1 MLQSMRDNSQGIIA
15 KVLVGLIIVVFAL
28 WGVDSL
34 VGLATAE
41 PPPAEVNGKA
51 ISQNELYRG
60 IDLQRRQVLT
70 QMGDNADPAMLDDV
84 VLRKVVLDNLI
95 DRNIQISAAEEMG
108 LFVSD
113 QMLDQM
119 IVATR
124 EFQVDGRFDRNQFES
139 ALRGAGF
146 TPLTYR
152 ELLKS
157 EALMNQVRGAYEQS
171 AFMTATELDHLLALN
186 TQTRDIR
193 VARFSVDAD
202 SQSVSDADVQAAYE
216 SMGDQLMTQE
226 QVIVDYVVLD
236 QADFVDLDSV
246 TEAEINSAYD
256 QLKAS
261 FEGGEERSASHIL
274 LEINDAQP
282 LDAALAKAE
291 EIRTKLAA
299 GESFASLAS
308 QYSQDIGS
316 ANSGGDLG
324 YLTPGLFEGP
334 FDDALFSLNVGEYS
348 EPVETEFG
356 IHIIKLNDVR
366 AKEAPALSEVRED
379 LIYDV
384 AEANAEEAYVG
395 ALERLT
401 DLAFSSGDL
410 EVLAQEL
417 SLEILT
423 SQPLTRNGG
432 SGDFSDQK
440 LVRAAFSDVVTK
452 ERLNSDPIEIASGR
466 TFVLNM
472 NELRPAR
479 QLELSEVRDDLVS
492 RLKSSQAAEA
502 ALEQAQSARTAAQSG
517 NADLEWD
524 SVKSVARGA
533 AVDLEPQIVEAA
545 FAMARPEG
553 SAHYSVVQLSDG
565 TAALITVD
573 AVETSQE
580 KIADEL
586 QTQISTMLAAAAGSQ
601 AFRTQFETLKSNAE
615 IIIN

>member
-41 PPPAEVNGKA
+41 PPPAEVNGKV
-51 ISQNELYRG
+51 ITKNELYRG

-95 DRNIQISAAEEMG
+95 ERNVQTSAAEELG

-119 IVATR
+119 IVSTP

-157 EALMNQVRGAYEQS
+157 EALMNQFRGVYEQS
-171 AFMTATELDHLLALN
+171 AFLTPTELDHLLALN

-193 VARFSVDAD
+193 VARFSVDTD
-202 SQSVSDADVQAAYE
+202 SQIVSDADVQAAYE
-216 SMGDQLMTQE
+216 RMGDQLMTQE
-226 QVIVDYVVLD
+226 QVVVDYVVLD
-236 QADFVDLDSV
+236 QADFIDPDSV

-256 QLKAS
+256 QLKVS

-274 LEINDAQP
+274 LEINDSQP
-282 LDAALAKAE
+282 IEAALAKAE

-299 GESFASLAS
+299 GEAFSALAAE
-308 QYSQDIGS
+308 YSQDIGS
-316 ANSGGDLG
+316 ANAGGALG

-356 IHIIKLNDVR
+356 IHIIKLNEVR
-366 AKEAPALSEVRED
+366 AREVPALSEVRED
-379 LIYDV
+379 LVYDV
-384 AEANAEEAYVG
+384 AEANAEEVYVS

-410 EVLAQEL
+410 AVLAEEL
-417 SLEILT
+417 SLDIQT
-423 SQPLTRNGG
+423 SEPLTRNGG
-432 SGDFSDQK
+432 SGEFSDQK
-440 LVRAAFSDVVTK
+440 LIRAAFSDVVTK
-452 ERLNSDPIEIASGR
+452 ERLNSDPIEVSSGR
-466 TFVLNM
+466 TFVLNL

-479 QLELSEVRDDLVS
+479 QLELAEVRDDLITQ
-492 RLKSSQAAEA
+492 LKRSQAAQVA
-502 ALEQAQSARTAAQSG
+502 FEQAQRAQAEAKEGQADIEWTA
-517 NADLEWD
+517 
-524 SVKSVARGA
+524 VTSVARGA
-533 AVDLEPQIVEAA
+533 AIELEPQIIEAA
-545 FAMARPEG
+545 FAMARPGG
-553 SAHYSVVQLSDG
+553 SRNYKVVQLTDG

-573 AVETSQE
+573 AVGTTEEQ
-580 KIADEL
+580 IADEL
-586 QTQISTMLAAAAGSQ
+586 QTQIATVLASGEGSQ
-601 AFRTQFETLKSNAE
+601 AFRTQFETLKSNAD
-615 IIIN
+615 IVIN

>member
-51 ISQNELYRG
+51 ITKNELYRG

-95 DRNIQISAAEEMG
+95 DRNVQISAAEELG

-171 AFMTATELDHLLALN
+171 AFLTASELDHLLALN

-202 SQSVSDADVQAAYE
+202 SQTVNDADVQAAYD

-226 QVIVDYVVLD
+226 QVVVDYVVLD
-236 QADFVDLDSV
+236 QADFVDPDSV

-256 QLKAS
+256 QLKAG

-274 LEINDAQP
+274 LEISDAQP

-299 GESFASLAS
+299 GESFASLAAE
-308 QYSQDIGS
+308 YSQDIGS

-334 FDDALFSLNVGEYS
+334 FDDALFSLNAGEYS

-356 IHIIKLNDVR
+356 VHIIKLNDVR
-366 AKEAPALSEVRED
+366 AKEVPALSEVRED

-384 AEANAEEAYVG
+384 AEANAEEVYVS

-410 EVLAQEL
+410 AVLAEEL
-417 SLEILT
+417 SLEIQT
-423 SQPLTRNGG
+423 SEPLTRNGG
-432 SGDFSDQK
+432 TGDFSDQK

-452 ERLNSDPIEIASGR
+452 ERLNSDPIEVSSGR

-479 QLELSEVRDDLVS
+479 QLELAEVRDDLVS
-492 RLKSSQAAEA
+492 RLKSSQAAKQA
-502 ALEQAQSARTAAQSG
+502 FEQAQNALTAAQEG
-517 NADLEWD
+517 KVDLEWTA
-524 SVKSVARGA
+524 VKSIARGA

-553 SAHYSVVQLSDG
+553 SADYKVVQLSDG

-573 AVETSQE
+573 AVGTSQE
-580 KIADEL
+580 QIADEL
-586 QTQISTMLAAAAGSQ
+586 QTQISTMLAAGEGSQ
-601 AFRTQFETLKSNAE
+601 AFRTQFETLKSKAE
-615 IIIN
+615 IVIN

>member
-95 DRNIQISAAEEMG
+95 DRNVQISAAEEMG

-157 EALMNQVRGAYEQS
+157 EALMNQMRGAYEQS

-202 SQSVSDADVQAAYE
+202 SQSVSDAEVQAAYE

-274 LEINDAQP
+274 LEISDAQP

-334 FDDALFSLNVGEYS
+334 FDDALFSLNAGEYS

-417 SLEILT
+417 SLEVLT

-466 TFVLNM
+466 TYVLNM
-472 NELRPAR
+472 NEFRPAR

-502 ALEQAQSARTAAQSG
+502 AMEQAQSARTAAQSG
-517 NADLEWD
+517 SADLEWD

-553 SAHYSVVQLSDG
+553 SADYSVVQLSDG

-580 KIADEL
+580 QIADEL
-586 QTQISTMLAAAAGSQ
+586 QTQISTMLAAGAGSQ

>member
-95 DRNIQISAAEEMG
+95 DRNVQISAAEEMG

-171 AFMTATELDHLLALN
+171 AFMTATELEHLLALN

-216 SMGDQLMTQE
+216 SMSDQLMTQE

-236 QADFVDLDSV
+236 QADFVDLDNV

-274 LEINDAQP
+274 LEISDDQP
-282 LDAALAKAE
+282 LAAALAKAE

-334 FDDALFSLNVGEYS
+334 FDDALFSLNAGEYS

-366 AKEAPALSEVRED
+366 AKEAPALSDVRED

-384 AEANAEEAYVG
+384 AEANAEEVYVG

-452 ERLNSDPIEIASGR
+452 ERLNSDPVEIASGR

-524 SVKSVARGA
+524 SVKSVASGA

-573 AVETSQE
+573 AVENSQE
-580 KIADEL
+580 QIADEL
-586 QTQISTMLAAAAGSQ
+586 QAQISTMLAAGAGSQ

>member
-51 ISQNELYRG
+51 ITKNELYRG

-95 DRNIQISAAEEMG
+95 DRNVQISAAEELG

-171 AFMTATELDHLLALN
+171 AFLTATELDHLLDLN

-202 SQSVSDADVQAAYE
+202 LQTVSDADVQAAYE
-216 SMGDQLMTQE
+216 RMGDQLMTQE
-226 QVIVDYVVLD
+226 QVVVDYVVLD
-236 QADFVDLDSV
+236 QADFVDPDNV

-256 QLKAS
+256 QLKVS

-274 LEINDAQP
+274 LEVSDTQP
-282 LDAALAKAE
+282 MEAALAKADE
-291 EIRTKLAA
+291 VRTKLAA
-299 GESFASLAS
+299 GESFSSLAA

-356 IHIIKLNDVR
+356 VHIIKLNDVR
-366 AKEAPALSEVRED
+366 AKEVPALSDVRED

-384 AEANAEEAYVG
+384 AEANAEEAYVS

-410 EVLAQEL
+410 TVLAEEL

-423 SQPLTRNGG
+423 SEPLTRNGG
-432 SGDFSDQK
+432 AGVFADQK
-440 LVRAAFSDVVTK
+440 LVRAAFSDTVTK
-452 ERLNSDPIEIASGR
+452 ERLNSDPIEVVSGR

-479 QLELSEVRDDLVS
+479 QLELAEVREDLIS
-492 RLKSSQAAEA
+492 RLKSSQAAEVA
-502 ALEQAQSARTAAQSG
+502 FEQAQSALAAAQSG
-517 NADLEWD
+517 MTDLEWD
-524 SVKSVARGA
+524 SVKSLARGS
-533 AVDLEPQIVEAA
+533 AVDLEPQIIEAA
-545 FAMARPEG
+545 FAMPRPEG
-553 SAHYSVVQLSDG
+553 SGHYSVVQLSDG
-565 TAALITVD
+565 TSALITVD
-573 AVETSQE
+573 AVAATDE

-586 QTQISTMLAAAAGSQ
+586 KTQISTMLAAGEGGQ

>member
-51 ISQNELYRG
+51 ITKNELYRG

-95 DRNIQISAAEEMG
+95 DRNVQISAAEELG

-157 EALMNQVRGAYEQS
+157 EALMNQFRGAYEQS
-171 AFMTATELDHLLALN
+171 AFLTATELDHLLDLN

-202 SQSVSDADVQAAYE
+202 LQTVSDADVQAAYE
-216 SMGDQLMTQE
+216 RMGDQLMTQE
-226 QVIVDYVVLD
+226 QVVVDYVVLD
-236 QADFVDLDSV
+236 QADFVDPDNV

-256 QLKAS
+256 QLKVS

-274 LEINDAQP
+274 LEVSDTQP
-282 LDAALAKAE
+282 MEAALAKADE
-291 EIRTKLAA
+291 VRTKLAA
-299 GESFASLAS
+299 GESFSSLAA

-356 IHIIKLNDVR
+356 VHIIKLNDVR
-366 AKEAPALSEVRED
+366 AKEVPALSDVRED

-384 AEANAEEAYVG
+384 AEANAEEAYVS

-410 EVLAQEL
+410 TVLAEEL

-423 SQPLTRNGG
+423 SEPLTRNGG
-432 SGDFSDQK
+432 AGVFADQK
-440 LVRAAFSDVVTK
+440 LVRAAFSDTVTK
-452 ERLNSDPIEIASGR
+452 ERLNSDPIEVVSGR

-479 QLELSEVRDDLVS
+479 QLELAEVREDLIS
-492 RLKSSQAAEA
+492 RLKSSQAAEVA
-502 ALEQAQSARTAAQSG
+502 FEQAQSALAAAQSG
-517 NADLEWD
+517 MTDLEWD
-524 SVKSVARGA
+524 SVKSLARGS
-533 AVDLEPQIVEAA
+533 AVDLEPQIIEAA
-545 FAMARPEG
+545 FAMPRPEG
-553 SAHYSVVQLSDG
+553 SGHYSVVQLPDG
-565 TAALITVD
+565 TSALITVD
-573 AVETSQE
+573 AVASTDE

-586 QTQISTMLAAAAGSQ
+586 KTQISTMLAAGEGGQ

>member
-51 ISQNELYRG
+51 ITKNELYRG

-95 DRNIQISAAEEMG
+95 DRNVQISAAEELG

-171 AFMTATELDHLLALN
+171 AFLTAKELDHLLALN
-186 TQTRDIR
+186 TQTRDTR
-193 VARFSVDAD
+193 VARFSVDAE
-202 SQSVSDADVQAAYE
+202 SQTVNDADVQAAYE
-216 SMGDQLMTQE
+216 SMGDQLLTEE
-226 QVIVDYVVLD
+226 QVVVDYVVLD
-236 QADFVDLDSV
+236 QADFVDPDSV

-274 LEINDAQP
+274 LEISDAQP
-282 LDAALAKAE
+282 LDDALAKAK
-291 EIRTKLAA
+291 EIRSKLVA
-299 GESFASLAS
+299 GENFASLAAE
-308 QYSQDIGS
+308 YSQDIGS

-334 FDDALFSLNVGEYS
+334 FDDALFSLNAGEYS

-356 IHIIKLNDVR
+356 VHIIKLNDVR
-366 AKEAPALSEVRED
+366 AKEVPALNEVRED

-384 AEANAEEAYVG
+384 AEANAEEVYVS

-410 EVLAQEL
+410 AVLSEEL
-417 SLEILT
+417 ALEIQT
-423 SQPLTRNGG
+423 SEPLTRNGG
-432 SGDFSDQK
+432 AGDFSDQK
-440 LVRAAFSDVVTK
+440 LARAAFSDVVTK
-452 ERLNSDPIEIASGR
+452 ERLNSDPIEVSSGR

-479 QLELSEVRDDLVS
+479 QLELAEVREDLVS
-492 RLKSSQAAEA
+492 RLKSSQAAKVA
-502 ALEQAQSARTAAQSG
+502 FEQAQNALSDALEGKTNLDWTA
-517 NADLEWD
+517 
-524 SVKSVARGA
+524 VKSVARGA
-533 AVDLEPQIVEAA
+533 AVDLEPQIVEVA
-545 FAMARPEG
+545 FAMARPEE
-553 SAHYSVVQLSDG
+553 SANYQVVQLSDG

-573 AVETSQE
+573 AVGTSQE
-580 KIADEL
+580 QIADEL
-586 QTQISTMLAAAAGSQ
+586 QTQISTMLAAGEGSQ

-615 IIIN
+615 ITIN